1 MVGHLSSRSRCLFHP
16 GGPPLACHYRGP
28 ASGGPTAEDA
38 QRLPPSALP
47 GRGFYKVQIG
57 VRYLLIQM
65 QATPNGPQPRVTV
78 NLLINQMAHQPEST
92 PAPQTVVLDLDGLF
106 GPQAG
111 KQMDVVDISDDDD
124 DDEEEEEE
132 AVVPVQQQQHKPL
145 ADFKLPVDLQ
155 NQVEWG
161 SFIGSLAHSTTEEI
175 NAILPPRPQ
184 KKTAKKKKVSPPETA
199 Q

>member
-1 MVGHLSSRSRCLFHP
+1 MGDIFPADRDVCFIQVDPHSLVITEGQHP
-16 GGPPLACHYRGP
+16 GVLQQKMLK
-28 ASGGPTAEDA
+28 DF
-38 QRLPPSALP
+38 PPSALP

-145 ADFKLPVDLQ
+145 TDFKLPVDPQ

-161 SFIGSLAHSTTEEI
+161 SFIGSLAHLTTAEI
-175 NAILPPRPQ
+175 NAILPPGPQ
-184 KKTAKKKKVSPPETA
+184 KTAKRKKVSPPETA